1 LTAARRYRIEMHGES
16 RWANRKGSNPVR
28 RVDADEVVN
37 ELSRSYLLIALPS
50 VTLFDLVTE
59 LRRDRYHELKVV
71 GACVARRSPTDCQH
85 GTGFSIILAA
95 GATVPESPARGPAYL
110 DLTGQARRAG
120 ERANLPGWRT
130 MTRSARSPT
139 GAAAN
144 WACGP
149 GCLPCT
155 VDETAW
161 FARDD
166 LRPFGLMCLR
176 IAFGLMCL
184 RIGWRMATRSFSSNT
199 RHGPAR
205 FPGDRAASG
214 TGQAPIARPTAPRPQ
229 REETPT

>member
-1 LTAARRYRIEMHGES
+1 MENYD
-16 RWANRKGSNPVR
+16 P
-28 RVDADEVVN
+28 
-37 ELSRSYLLIALPS
+37 LSA
-50 VTLFDLVTE
+50 F
-59 LRRDRYHELKVV
+59 
-71 GACVARRSPTDCQH
+71 
-85 GTGFSIILAA
+85 
-95 GATVPESPARGPAYL
+95 
-110 DLTGQARRAG
+110 
-120 ERANLPGWRT
+120 
-130 MTRSARSPT
+130 
-139 GAAAN
+139 AN
-144 WACGP
+144 WRRGEL
-149 GCLPCT
+149 GLRSWVSSLHT